1 MKKSTTTTTKSAGA
15 SYQPIPT
22 LQETTNA
29 FISSQPK
36 SRRSEGKN
44 ENLQDFLRLAEF
56 ITKNYPSFDQNT
68 FLQASRSLDLDP
80 AEVVGMFHE
89 FVEQLVSD
97 GHYRKLAGCYSM
109 PVYHRI

>member
-1 MKKSTTTTTKSAGA
+1 MKKNTTTTTKSAGA

-89 FVEQLVSD
+89 FVEQLVRD